1 MTALVTSCKTLFFYK
16 IKAKVKADVAGAML
30 LFRLLDTDIIDSEI
44 LTFLRFFPP
53 SSKML
58 CIECNVNCK
67 FSFGKGAVNP

>member
-58 CIECNVNCK
+58 STWQNSADSAIV
-67 FSFGKGAVNP
+67 FGV